1 MSGFGLNFADHA
13 YDLNTCWDSPII
25 HEVIMTLLSMQVL
38 RVCVRLLLL
47 QGVPGA
53 TLEGRAQDQL
63 QEISN
68 TNAYIAPL

>member
-1 MSGFGLNFADHA
+1 
-13 YDLNTCWDSPII
+13 
-25 HEVIMTLLSMQVL
+25 MQVL